1 MPNFQAGFTT
11 RACLPISPAIFTSE
25 LLAEGVALVPLDGST
40 MVEGTVCSTTVS
52 SPDADIRGN
61 LAAGL
66 EKTKHKS
73 AIRQQKVLDS
83 KTTSY
88 LPVASSLGGTATLPH
103 HGSSTL
109 GMPSLGIGTQSRA
122 EFPITPFPSFLLICT
137 IKTIHKYYLYE
148 ISYEHTQI

>member
-1 MPNFQAGFTT
+1 M
-11 RACLPISPAIFTSE
+11 ACFPASMTLFTSE
-25 LLAEGVALVPLDGST
+25 LLAKGVALVPLDGST

-88 LPVASSLGGTATLPH
+88 LPVASSLGGTATLPCRS
-103 HGSSTL
+103 SSTPRL
-109 GMPSLGIGTQSRA
+109 HRLCISAWSRA
-122 EFPITPFPSFLLICT
+122 EISITPPFSFLLTCI
-137 IKTIHKYYLYE
+137 IKIIHKYC
-148 ISYEHTQI
+148 SYETSYGHIYT